1 MRNTEDDDTDDEVE
15 DIDLDH
21 YKDDPRLKIFG
32 NPTVKK
38 TQSFSYTKKATPV
51 YEALVTSGCQNTP
64 SNTPH
69 SSSPLST
76 SPVSSP
82 ALNPRQMAVA
92 LALQQ
97 RGLSKSESCSGM
109 ASTKTKTRSDSPLV
123 VGFVRPEIRPTIVLT
138 SPQESPEM
146 GGEFNQLQCLPDV
159 LDKKGNKEKEED
171 MIMSMETDEKEEE
184 EEEEK
189 QTNNRLDQLSASK
202 MESNDIEMFSGG
214 LREQAGVPPRSG
226 GEGRG
231 GDGQRAKRKTGMG
244 KGPPP
249 PPPKSAPPP
258 LPVQIL

>member
-76 SPVSSP
+76 SPISSP

-92 LALQQ
+92 LALQVIHPQ
-97 RGLSKSESCSGM
+97 
-109 ASTKTKTRSDSPLV
+109 ASTILRAVRV
-123 VGFVRPEIRPTIVLT
+123 V
-138 SPQESPEM
+138 PQH
-146 GGEFNQLQCLPDV
+146 QHQ
-159 LDKKGNKEKEED
+159 
-171 MIMSMETDEKEEE
+171 
-184 EEEEK
+184 
-189 QTNNRLDQLSASK
+189 QH
-202 MESNDIEMFSGG
+202 
-214 LREQAGVPPRSG
+214 
-226 GEGRG
+226 
-231 GDGQRAKRKTGMG
+231 
-244 KGPPP
+244 
-249 PPPKSAPPP
+249 
-258 LPVQIL
+258 